1 MRLGDIDPETNRV
14 TGLVQ
19 DAAIEVHRTLG
30 PGLLEKAYEACLAWE
45 LVSRGLR
52 VRRQVPIPL
61 PYKGQPMGL
70 GFRADLIV
78 EERVLVEIKSVE
90 TLHKVHWAQV
100 KTYLKISGIQAAWLF
115 NFNEV
120 PLKAG
125 AHRIVASASAV
136 SK

>member
-1 MRLGDIDPETNRV
+1 MIGEPRRMRHEEIDAETNRV
-14 TGLVQ
+14 TGIVL

-45 LVSRGLR
+45 LTSRGLK
-52 VRRQVPIPL
+52 VRRQVSIPL
-61 PYKGQPMGL
+61 PYKGHAVGL

-90 TLHKVHWAQV
+90 ILHKVHWAQV
-100 KTYLKISGIQAAWLF
+100 KTYLKITGLRAAWLL

-125 AHRIVASASAV
+125 AHRIVL
-136 SK
+136 